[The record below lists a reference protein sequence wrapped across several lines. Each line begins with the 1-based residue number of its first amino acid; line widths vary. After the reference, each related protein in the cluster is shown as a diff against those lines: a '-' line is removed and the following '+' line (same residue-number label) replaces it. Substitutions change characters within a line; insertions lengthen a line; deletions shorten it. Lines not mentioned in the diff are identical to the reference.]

1 MPVLGLFAAAAFAPL
16 PFVIAQ
22 PGLTADVLG
31 ARDGKPVIS
40 VTGTPTRQT
49 TGQLRMTTIQA
60 TGPSTTVKLPELLD
74 DWFDSSRAVMPK
86 EAVYP
91 SGGSDKEIEAHNLE
105 QMAKSQS
112 TATQAALG
120 HLHKDP
126 KDVKVELNLAD
137 VGGPSAGLLFS
148 LGIVD
153 KIDGD
158 GSGGDLTGGRT
169 IAGTGTIS
177 EDGKVGAVGG
187 VALKTQAAQRDGASV
202 FLVPEA
208 ECSDARSELPEG
220 LRLIPVTTLTDAVQ
234 ALRALNRGSRFRPAD
249 PGRFRGGLRRRFRG
263 GFRRPLHRAPGGE
276 DQRCERGQQ
285 VRAAEQ
291 QQRAPHPEPVG
302 QQARREPAQR
312 HGQLTARHRHTRD
325 AAAQL
330 VRDPLVDHG
339 GQDRVEDA
347 RAEPGQGHRHR
358 ERQRGVGEGGH
369 GVPGRTAQQEGGR
382 VDGPAGKRSPHA
394 P

>member
-1 MPVLGLFAAAAFAPL
+1 MPVLGLFAAVAFAPL

-31 ARDGKPVIS
+31 ARDGKPVIT
-40 VTGTPTRQT
+40 VTGAPTRQT

-60 TGPSTTVKLPELLD
+60 TGPSTTVTLPELVD
-74 DWFDSSRAVMPK
+74 DWFDSSRAVLPK

-105 QMAKSQS
+105 EMATSQS

-120 HLHKDP
+120 YLHKDP
-126 KDVKVELNLAD
+126 KDVKVQLNLAD

-153 KIDGD
+153 KLDGD

-177 EDGKVGAVGG
+177 ADGKVGAVGG

-208 ECSDARSELPEG
+208 ECADAQSELPEG
-220 LRLIPVTTLTDAVQ
+220 LRLVPVSSLKDAVQ
-234 ALRALNRGSRFRPAD
+234 SLRALTRG
-249 PGRFRGGLRRRFRG
+249 
-263 GFRRPLHRAPGGE
+263 
-276 DQRCERGQQ
+276 
-285 VRAAEQ
+285 
-291 QQRAPHPEPVG
+291 EPV
-302 QQARREPAQR
+302 P
-312 HGQLTARHRHTRD
+312 
-325 AAAQL
+325 
-330 VRDPLVDHG
+330 
-339 GQDRVEDA
+339 
-347 RAEPGQGHRHR
+347 
-358 ERQRGVGEGGH
+358 
-369 GVPGRTAQQEGGR
+369 
-382 VDGPAGKRSPHA
+382 SC
-394 P
+394 